1 MSDDANRADA
11 TALTAGATHRRVSPR
26 LALGPLA
33 YYWPRA
39 EVHAFY
45 DDVATLPVDV
55 VYLGEVVCGK
65 RHEVSFV
72 DWMAIGRALATTG
85 KEVVLSGL
93 ALPESETDLR
103 VLRRLV
109 GNGTFAVE
117 ANDMG
122 MVRLAAEAQVP
133 FVVGPHVNAYNLATL
148 GLLCDAGAMRWVMPI
163 DLGADALRA
172 MIPLPLPVEVFAFGR
187 LPLAWSAR
195 CFTARAR
202 DRAKDDC
209 GFTCR
214 DDPDGLSLATLD
226 GEALFVLN
234 GIQTQSAR
242 PSSLANVIGE
252 AAALGVSVLRVMP
265 QARHTVDIVRAFRDA
280 IDGRVA
286 ADEAARTLETLT
298 GATRAG
304 YWRGMAGMGPRV
316 ESRP

>member
-1 MSDDANRADA
+1 MTSGGHRAD
-11 TALTAGATHRRVSPR
+11 TAPVAAGATGPYPALR

-33 YYWPRA
+33 YYWPHA

-45 DDVATLPVDV
+45 EAVAAFPVDV

-65 RHEVSFV
+65 RHELGFS
-72 DWMAIGRALATTG
+72 DWMAIGRRLAQSG

-93 ALPESETDLR
+93 SLPESETDLR

-109 GNGTFAVE
+109 GNGAFAVE
-117 ANDMG
+117 ANDMS
-122 MVRLAAEAQVP
+122 MVRLAAEAKVP
-133 FVVGPHVNAYNLATL
+133 FVIGPHVNAYNLATL
-148 GLLCDAGAMRWVMPI
+148 GLLHDAGAVRWVMPI

-172 MIPLPLPVEVFAFGR
+172 MLPLPLPVELFAFGR

-214 DDPDGLSLATLD
+214 DDPDGLALATLD
-226 GEALFVLN
+226 GESLFVLN

-242 PSSLANVIGE
+242 PSSLAGVIDE
-252 AAALGVSVLRVMP
+252 AAALGVAMLRIMP
-265 QARHTVDIVRAFRDA
+265 QAQHTADIVRAFRDG
-280 IDGRVA
+280 IDGRIA
-286 ADEAARTLETLT
+286 PGEAARTLETLT

-304 YWRGMAGMGPRV
+304 YWRGMAGVGPRAAT
-316 ESRP
+316 RG

>member
-1 MSDDANRADA
+1 MTARGKDGAAISVTRGSDGHQARM
-11 TALTAGATHRRVSPR
+11 R

-39 EVHAFY
+39 QVHAFY
-45 DDVATLPVDV
+45 EAVAGYAVDV

-65 RHEVSFV
+65 RHEVGFA
-72 DWMAIGRALATTG
+72 DWMAIARALDAAG

-103 VLRRLV
+103 ILRRVV
-109 GNGTFAVE
+109 GNGAFVVE

-122 MVRLAAEAQVP
+122 MVRLAAEAHVP
-133 FVVGPHVNAYNLATL
+133 FVAGPHVNAYNLATL
-148 GLLCDAGAMRWVMPI
+148 GLLRDAGALRWVMPI
-163 DLGADALRA
+163 DLGAEALRA
-172 MIPLPLPVEVFAFGR
+172 MAPLPLPVEVFAFGR

-214 DDPDGLSLATLD
+214 DDPDGLALATLD
-226 GEALFVLN
+226 RESLFVLN

-242 PSSLANVIGE
+242 PSSLASVIDE

-265 QARHTVDIVRAFRDA
+265 QLHHTADIVRSFRDG
-280 IDGRVA
+280 IDGRITP
-286 ADEAARTLETLT
+286 DEAARTLEALT
-298 GATRAG
+298 GATRPG
-304 YWRGMAGMGPRV
+304 YWRGAAGMGPRT
-316 ESRP
+316 EARA

>member
-1 MSDDANRADA
+1 MTSGGHRAD
-11 TALTAGATHRRVSPR
+11 TAPVAAGATGPYPALR

-33 YYWPRA
+33 YYWPHA

-45 DDVATLPVDV
+45 EAVAAFPVDV

-65 RHEVSFV
+65 RHELGFS
-72 DWMAIGRALATTG
+72 DWMAIGRRLAQSG

-93 ALPESETDLR
+93 SLPESETDLR

-109 GNGTFAVE
+109 GNGAFAVE
-117 ANDMG
+117 ANDMS
-122 MVRLAAEAQVP
+122 MVRLAAEAKVP
-133 FVVGPHVNAYNLATL
+133 FVIGPHVNAYNLATL
-148 GLLCDAGAMRWVMPI
+148 GLLHDAGAVRWVMPI

-172 MIPLPLPVEVFAFGR
+172 MLPLPLPVELFAFGR

-214 DDPDGLSLATLD
+214 DDPDGLALATLD
-226 GEALFVLN
+226 GESLFVLN

-242 PSSLANVIGE
+242 PSSLAGVIDE
-252 AAALGVSVLRVMP
+252 AAALGVAMLRIMP
-265 QARHTVDIVRAFRDA
+265 QAQHTADIVRAFRDG
-280 IDGRVA
+280 IDGRIA
-286 ADEAARTLETLT
+286 PGEAARTLETLT

-304 YWRGMAGMGPRV
+304 NWRGMAGVGPRA
-316 ESRP
+316 ETRG